1 MKTSK
6 GSENIF
12 DNLPSIQAPRPSDL
26 RDELERFLS
35 TDPEHVDDVFI
46 WWYERKHIYPQLHR
60 MALDYLTIPGMMS
73 IPVLLYQLTYSL
85 SATSVDVER
94 TFSQGRLVLSHVRS
108 RLSVQSTRA
117 LLCLGVWS
125 TMGYVKDNDVLTAAV
140 LPDVEGE
147 EEDLAE
153 DWDAM

>member
-1 MKTSK
+1 
-6 GSENIF
+6 
-12 DNLPSIQAPRPSDL
+12 
-26 RDELERFLS
+26 
-35 TDPEHVDDVFI
+35 
-46 WWYERKHIYPQLHR
+46 
-60 MALDYLTIPGMMS
+60 MALDYLTIPGMPSS
-73 IPVLLYQLTYSL
+73 IVLSYLLITL

-125 TMGYVKDNDVLTAAV
+125 TMGYVRDSDILSAAV
-140 LPDVEGE
+140 LPEVNGE
-147 EEDLAE
+147 EEDLDN